1 MLPLTYANKNETN
14 IIKKVSGKPEVRQ
27 HLADL
32 GFVAGTP
39 INVISDVN
47 GALMVFHSHLKKPI
61 VLLTAFSQSS

>member
-1 MLPLTYANKNETN
+1 MLTEEAWDMLPLTYANKNETN

-47 GALMVFHSHLKKPI
+47 GACVC
-61 VLLTAFSQSS
+61 QGYESSFG